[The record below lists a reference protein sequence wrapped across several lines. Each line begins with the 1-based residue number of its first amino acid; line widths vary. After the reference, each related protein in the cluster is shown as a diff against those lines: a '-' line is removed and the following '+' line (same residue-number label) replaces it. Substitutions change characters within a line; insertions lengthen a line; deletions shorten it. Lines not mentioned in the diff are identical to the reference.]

1 MRYQQPATSIEV
13 GNIYQA
19 IDVRR
24 VILRII
30 GVKDKPWY
38 DTIIIDPGKT
48 GEDIGSCVRWFMYPE
63 NWSEIIQ
70 MEDIYDT
77 LEYILLES
85 KKNA

>member
-1 MRYQQPATSIEV
+1 MKHYL
-13 GNIYQA
+13 G
-19 IDVRR
+19 
-24 VILRII
+24 
-30 GVKDKPWY
+30 
-38 DTIIIDPGKT
+38 IDPGKT